1 MIVVVD
7 AGSQQVAGAMM
18 MQAYMHGI
26 EVEKLYDN
34 QLEFWSADDE
44 RLERFLTVVTSDRS
58 VWVSLRPTMCAY
70 SFFH

>member
-7 AGSQQVAGAMM
+7 AGSQQIAGAMM
-18 MQAYMHGI
+18 MQAYMYGI

-44 RLERFLTVVTSDRS
+44 RLERFLTKYPSKVLHRESIKIVD
-58 VWVSLRPTMCAY
+58 
-70 SFFH
+70 